1 MNNNFLINLRF
12 SLIKV
17 IFHYYIE
24 RRKMKKI
31 IAFAGKGGVGK
42 TTSLV
47 LFLKYVLENKKA
59 QDILVID
66 SDPDANVADIIG
78 EEVKFCDTIGG
89 KMKVLKDKIQSMK
102 LSPNTPKNQLIE
114 SDVYTCL
121 IEMDDFDLLEMGRQE
136 GEGCYCFINDVLK
149 RVIDTLSKNYD
160 LTLLDSPAGLEH
172 FARKT
177 GRDVTDLVI
186 VSDASKMGIHT
197 MKRILEIIDELTLK
211 FENIW
216 ILGNR
221 FPENLKD
228 ILVKEVEN
236 LNRNR
241 VKLLG
246 FISNNEVISK
256 INITGGNLIDL
267 PRENLSYQEA
277 KEIFA
282 KII

>member
-1 MNNNFLINLRF
+1 
-12 SLIKV
+12 
-17 IFHYYIE
+17 
-24 RRKMKKI
+24 MKKI
-31 IAFAGKGGVGK
+31 VAFAGKGGVGK

-47 LFLKYVLENKKA
+47 LFLKYVLELKKA

-66 SDPDANVADIIG
+66 SDPDANVADVIG
-78 EEVKFCDTIGG
+78 QEINFCDTIGG
-89 KMKVLKDKIQSMK
+89 KMKVLKDKIQGMK

-114 SDVYTCL
+114 SDVYNCL
-121 IEMDDFDLLEMGRQE
+121 IEMDAFDLLEMGRSE

-149 RVIDTLSKNYD
+149 KVIDTLSKNYD

-177 GRDVTDLVI
+177 GRNVTDLVI
-186 VSDASKMGIHT
+186 VTDPSKMGIHT
-197 MKRILEIIDELTLK
+197 LKRILEIIDELTLN

-221 FPENLKD
+221 FPENLRD
-228 ILVKEVEN
+228 ILEQEIKSLDKEN
-236 LNRNR
+236 

-246 FISNNEVISK
+246 FISNDDEISK
-256 INITGGNLIDL
+256 VNLTGGNLIDISNN
-267 PRENLSYQEA
+267 NLSYKEA
-277 KEIFA
+277 KSIFA

>member
-1 MNNNFLINLRF
+1 MYNKFLILIRF
-12 SLIKV
+12 SLFNDTLLFK
-17 IFHYYIE
+17 IE
-24 RRKMKKI
+24 IRMKKI

-47 LFLKYVLENKKA
+47 LFLKYILESKKA
-59 QDILVID
+59 KDILVID
-66 SDPDANVADIIG
+66 SDPDANVADVIG
-78 EEVKFCDTIGG
+78 EEIQFCDTIGG
-89 KMKVLKDKIQSMK
+89 KMKILKDKIQSMK

-114 SDVYTCL
+114 SDVYNCL
-121 IEMDDFDLLEMGRQE
+121 IEMDEFDILEMGRQE

-160 LTLLDSPAGLEH
+160 ITLLDSPAGLEH

-186 VSDASKMGIHT
+186 VTDPSKMGIHT
-197 MKRILEIIDELTLK
+197 MKRILEIVEELTLK
-211 FENIW
+211 FGNIW

-221 FPENLKD
+221 FPDNLKN
-228 ILVKEVEN
+228 ILENEVKA
-236 LNRNR
+236 LQKDH

-246 FISNNEVISK
+246 FISNNDDISE
-256 INITGGNLIDL
+256 INLTDGNLLEL
-267 PRENLSYQEA
+267 PSDNQSYQEA
-277 KEIFA
+277 KQIFA

>member
-1 MNNNFLINLRF
+1 MN
-12 SLIKV
+12 
-17 IFHYYIE
+17 
-24 RRKMKKI
+24 KI

-66 SDPDANVADIIG
+66 SDPDANVADVIG

-89 KMKVLKDKIQSMK
+89 KMKILKDKIQNMK

-121 IEMDDFDLLEMGRQE
+121 IEMDDFDLLEMGRSE
-136 GEGCYCFINDVLK
+136 GEGCFCFINDVLK

-177 GRDVTDLVI
+177 GRNVTDLVI
-186 VSDASKMGIHT
+186 VTDPSKMGIHT

-211 FENIW
+211 FDNIW

-236 LNRNR
+236 LNRDR

-246 FISNNEVISK
+246 FISNNEEISK
-256 INITGGNLIDL
+256 INIIGGNLIDL
-267 PRENLSYQEA
+267 PRENRSYQEV